1 MVMLELLC
9 NVNVMQGVLAD
20 NLTNFLVPISKNVFL
35 AHLQVTLVESIIGQ
49 AEGNQVVLDM
59 SYWYQVA

>member
-9 NVNVMQGVLAD
+9 NFNVMQGVFAD
-20 NLTNFLVPISKNVFL
+20 NLANFYAHISKNGFL
-35 AHLQVTLVESIIGQ
+35 AHLQVTLAESIIGQ

-59 SYWYQVA
+59 SYWYQMA